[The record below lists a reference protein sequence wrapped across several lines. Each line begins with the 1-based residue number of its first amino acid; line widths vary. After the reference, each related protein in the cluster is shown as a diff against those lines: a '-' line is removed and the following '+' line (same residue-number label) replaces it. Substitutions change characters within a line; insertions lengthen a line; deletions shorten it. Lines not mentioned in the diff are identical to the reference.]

1 MITPEAI
8 TTVNGLL
15 AVFEELSVTCTV
27 KVKLAELVGVP
38 DSVPLVG
45 FRAVPAGDD
54 PATIDQE

>member
-1 MITPEAI
+1 MITPDAI

-15 AVFEELSVTCTV
+15 AMLEALSLTCTV

-38 DSVPLVG
+38 DSVPLVA
-45 FRAVPAGDD
+45 FSVVPAGDD